1 MTQLA
6 PISSPVVRRAAFV
19 VNKERRR
26 QFVEVLDYIKALH
39 YHIDPDMYRIDLEM
53 VAALERLF
61 RDEEEEED
69 SAEAMCL
76 AFTYHELLALG
87 CFIDAADTYCHRSSM
102 KRDDLRLTDQQLTAL
117 SDWVTRAERWFVTP
131 VRES

>member
-1 MTQLA
+1 MTASA